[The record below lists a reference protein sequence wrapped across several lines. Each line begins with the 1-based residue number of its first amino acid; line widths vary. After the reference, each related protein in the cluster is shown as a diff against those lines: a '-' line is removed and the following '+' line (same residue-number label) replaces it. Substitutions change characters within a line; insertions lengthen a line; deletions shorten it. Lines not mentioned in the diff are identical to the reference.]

1 MEFEIWHIWLMVA
14 IVFFTLEIFI
24 PSFIVIN
31 FGVGAL
37 FATLIAAAGGS
48 LQWQLFF
55 FSIFTLASFFSIR
68 PILKKWA
75 YKRSDKV
82 ETNVNAMIGRTGIV
96 TEKIDAA
103 KNTGLVKIDGDI
115 WQAITADGGVIGPGT
130 IVQVVKL
137 DSIIL
142 TVKIKTTISPQ

>member
-14 IVFFTLEIFI
+14 IIFFTLEIFI
-24 PSFIVIN
+24 PSFVVVN

-37 FATLIAAAGGS
+37 FATLIAAAGGT

-82 ETNVNAMIGRTGIV
+82 ETNVNAMIGRTGVV
-96 TEKIDAA
+96 TEKIDAG
-103 KNTGLVKIDGDI
+103 NNSGLVKIDGDI
-115 WQAITADGGVIGPGT
+115 WQATTADGST
-130 IVQVVKL
+130 IEAGKIVKVNKL
-137 DSIIL
+137 NSIIL
-142 TVKIKTTISPQ
+142 TVEQQ